1 MRVCCVVSQFKC
13 FVKENQSKMCKKRQ
27 ISRSKHTLPETP
39 LSDARE
45 PWYSSYDR
53 LILFDDLS
61 CIALNKEMVKKMVS
75 LINYSSKLVVLL
87 S

>member
-1 MRVCCVVSQFKC
+1 VRVCCVVSQFKC
-13 FVKENQSKMCKKRQ
+13 FVKENQSKMKK
-27 ISRSKHTLPETP
+27 
-39 LSDARE
+39 SDRYRAQN
-45 PWYSSYDR
+45 YDR

-75 LINYSSKLVVLL
+75 LINYSSKLVLL

>member
-13 FVKENQSKMCKKRQ
+13 FVKENQSKMKK
-27 ISRSKHTLPETP
+27 
-39 LSDARE
+39 SD
-45 PWYSSYDR
+45 DR

>member
-1 MRVCCVVSQFKC
+1 MNSGVISEGKSKAEKCV
-13 FVKENQSKMCKKRQ
+13 KKRQ
-27 ISRSKHTLPETP
+27 ISALKTYTSDTP

>member
-1 MRVCCVVSQFKC
+1 MR
-13 FVKENQSKMCKKRQ
+13 ENQSKMCKKRQ

-45 PWYSSYDR
+45 PR

>member
-1 MRVCCVVSQFKC
+1 MITLSLLFYCSLFSVCENARVK
-13 FVKENQSKMCKKRQ
+13 
-27 ISRSKHTLPETP
+27 
-39 LSDARE
+39 
-45 PWYSSYDR
+45 SSYDR

>member
-1 MRVCCVVSQFKC
+1 MFCEGK
-13 FVKENQSKMCKKRQ
+13 SKQNEKKRQ

-39 LSDARE
+39 HSDARE

>member
-1 MRVCCVVSQFKC
+1 MFCEGKSKAEKCV
-13 FVKENQSKMCKKRQ
+13 KKRQ

-75 LINYSSKLVVLL
+75 LINLINYSSKLVVLL